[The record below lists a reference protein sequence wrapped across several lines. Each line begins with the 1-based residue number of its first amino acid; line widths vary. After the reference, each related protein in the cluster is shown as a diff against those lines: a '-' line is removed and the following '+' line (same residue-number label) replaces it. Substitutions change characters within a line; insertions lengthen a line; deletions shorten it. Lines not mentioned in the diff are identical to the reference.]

1 MATIVNT
8 PPAEGSNSS
17 GVGFIIGALIL
28 LFAVFI
34 FFYYGLPAMR
44 QAASSGSQ
52 NITVPDKI
60 DVNVNNPSGG
70 SQPAP
75 AQ

>member
-8 PPAEGSNSS
+8 PPAAESNSS
-17 GVGFIIGALIL
+17 GVGFVIGTLIL

-44 QAASSGSQ
+44 NAASDNTPSVS
-52 NITVPDKI
+52 VPDQI
-60 DVNVNNPSGG
+60 DVNVNPGDA
-70 SQPAP
+70 QPA
-75 AQ
+75 Q